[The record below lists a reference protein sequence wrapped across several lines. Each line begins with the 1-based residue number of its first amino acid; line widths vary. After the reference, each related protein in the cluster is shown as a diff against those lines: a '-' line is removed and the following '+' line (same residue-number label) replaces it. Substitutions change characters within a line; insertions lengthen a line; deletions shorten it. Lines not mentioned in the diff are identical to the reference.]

1 MVSEYA
7 KNTVDKLVSN
17 GLYRILS
24 VSEINVFHN
33 VGVYPIILHG
43 DRSLNTNCYDE
54 LYAERIEDVETRSFK
69 RKKQLANY
77 STFSDKGIKFA
88 SGATGFQAQLLKNY
102 ITDGPNGEKS
112 IPFIVSGS
120 VDPYSYDASLVRYM
134 KNAYKYPHVI
144 QGEGIADSKWS
155 FWLNPKVVVA
165 GMTKVIESVYIDKPM
180 ALGVGIYAIYDF
192 AGYNPKSL
200 SALLNSTFM
209 TNYMTIKFK
218 EKHLAGGYLAINKNT
233 LEKLPLVDIPQEIQD
248 TLAQYYDEIVKRKVE
263 GLDITS
269 QLAQIDEIVDTLFE
283 NSED

>member
-1 MVSEYA
+1 MDIINKIIE
-7 KNTVDKLVSN
+7 
-17 GLYRILS
+17 IL
-24 VSEINVFHN
+24 
-33 VGVYPIILHG
+33 
-43 DRSLNTNCYDE
+43 
-54 LYAERIEDVETRSFK
+54 
-69 RKKQLANY
+69 
-77 STFSDKGIKFA
+77 
-88 SGATGFQAQLLKNY
+88 
-102 ITDGPNGEKS
+102 EKS
-112 IPFIVSGS
+112 I
-120 VDPYSYDASLVRYM
+120 
-134 KNAYKYPHVI
+134 
-144 QGEGIADSKWS
+144 GIIITIFLLAIS
-155 FWLNPKVVVA
+155 A
-165 GMTKVIESVYIDKPM
+165 I
-180 ALGVGIYAIYDF
+180 GIYAIYDF